1 MTETDESPRGAP
13 LTASRR
19 RLLALLA
26 GVAGGGALA
35 ACAPRPAAAPAAA
48 PAGAPA
54 APANSPATLKVG
66 ILNIIPITPLRTAV
80 KLDYFKEVG
89 LDVQV
94 ETFAGGALAFP
105 ALLNKQIDIVYTNYI
120 SAVQLADQ
128 GGKLR
133 IVAGGNASL
142 GTEPDSGTL
151 LVGPDS
157 DVRSLRDLPGRTI
170 ALNTLNDLIRLTIKK
185 LLRDTGIDPA
195 SVNYTEVPWQNQ
207 ADAYKQGSIQV
218 LSVIEPFQTRYVTQ
232 LQFRPLSYIFPAA
245 WKTSIPLAGWV
256 ALEEWV
262 PSHREPLQRFARVLE
277 RSVQYLKANPAEERK
292 LMAEFFNFSE
302 ELVAGVSVNTYSVK
316 VDPAA
321 AQLTV
326 DAMVEDG
333 MIKNRVSFESLLYDT
348 AR

>member
-1 MTETDESPRGAP
+1 MVDSPRRAHVT
-13 LTASRR
+13 LSRR
-19 RLLALLA
+19 HLLALMA
-26 GVAGGGALA
+26 GVAGGSPLLA
-35 ACAPRPAAAPAAA
+35 ACTPRPAAAPAAA
-48 PAGAPA
+48 PAG
-54 APANSPATLKVG
+54 PATLKVG
-66 ILNIIPITPLRTAV
+66 ILNIIPITPFRTAV
-80 KLDYFKEVG
+80 KLGYFKDVG

-133 IVAGGNASL
+133 IVAGGNSSL
-142 GTEPDSGTL
+142 TTEPDSGTL
-151 LVGPDS
+151 LVGADS
-157 DVRSLRDLPGRTI
+157 EIRILRDLPGKTI

-185 LLRDTGIDPA
+185 LLRDEGIDPG
-195 SVNYTEVPWQNQ
+195 SVSYTEVPWQNQ

-218 LSVIEPFQTRYVTQ
+218 LSVIEPFQARYVTQ
-232 LQFRPLSYIFPAA
+232 LGFRPLAYIFPAA

-262 PSHREPLQRFARVLE
+262 PSHREPLQRFVQAIE

-302 ELVAGVSVNTYSVK
+302 ELVGGVSVNAYSVK
-316 VDPAA
+316 VNPVS